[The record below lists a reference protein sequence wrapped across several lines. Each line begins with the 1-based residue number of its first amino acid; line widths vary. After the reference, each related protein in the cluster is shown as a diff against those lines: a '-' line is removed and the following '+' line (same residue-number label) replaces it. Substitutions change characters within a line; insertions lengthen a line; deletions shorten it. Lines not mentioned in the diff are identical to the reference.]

1 MQEVRHFD
9 LVVIGSG
16 PAGETAAMQ
25 ASKLKKRVALVERL
39 DRLGGASLHTGT
51 VPSKSL
57 RETVVNLAMIRQ
69 QSHGIQIAFKENL
82 TTAELMFRKQH
93 VIQEQ
98 ENSLRRNLDKNRV
111 AVLHGTPRFLS
122 PNLLEITPNESDEP
136 YQISLD
142 YAVIATGSSPR
153 RPDWAP
159 FDHECVFD
167 SDTIL
172 EIEQL
177 PRKITIIG
185 AGVIGCE
192 YACIFAKMGIRVNLI
207 ARDRDILPFLDREI
221 SENLVFS
228 MRNQRITLRLGENV
242 KTIRKVGPQEMHVE
256 LESQKVLP
264 CSTVLVAAGRLANS
278 RNLGLED
285 IGVELG
291 HNDLIVTNEHY
302 QATLPNFYAAGDA
315 IGFPGL
321 ASTSVIQ
328 ARIAVLHAFGGL
340 QNESMP
346 REFPFG
352 IWTIPPVAMVGQTEE
367 ELTKACIP
375 YEVGIAHFKEIT
387 RAHIMAEKDGIL
399 KLLFD
404 PETLKI
410 LGIHIIGPRA
420 TELIH
425 LGHSVMH
432 FEGTIRYFI
441 NAVFNSPTLDEAYR
455 VAAFN
460 GLNRLDY
467 DSL

>member
-1 MQEVRHFD
+1 MQEIRHYD

-16 PAGETAAMQ
+16 PAGEKAAMQ

-98 ENSLRRNLDKNRV
+98 ENSLRRNLGKNRV
-111 AVLHGTPRFLS
+111 TVLHGTPRFLS
-122 PNLLEITPNESDEP
+122 PTLLEITPNESDKP
-136 YQISLD
+136 YQISID

-153 RPDWAP
+153 RPEWAP

-167 SDTIL
+167 SDSIL
-172 EIEQL
+172 EINQL

-221 SENLVFS
+221 SENLVFN

-242 KTIRKVGPQEMHVE
+242 KAIRKVGPQEMHVE

-264 CSTVLVAAGRLANS
+264 CSTVMVAAGRLANS
-278 RNLGLED
+278 RGLGLEE
-285 IGVELG
+285 IGVEFG
-291 HNDLIVTNEHY
+291 HNDLLVTNEHY
-302 QATLPNFYAAGDA
+302 QTALPNLYAAGDA

-321 ASTSVIQ
+321 ASTSMTQ
-328 ARIAVLHAFGGL
+328 ARIAILHAFGEL

-346 REFPFG
+346 REFPLG
-352 IWTIPPVAMVGQTEE
+352 IWTIPPVAMVGKTEE
-367 ELTKACIP
+367 ELTKACLP

-387 RAHIMAEKDGIL
+387 RAHIMAEEEGIL

-404 PETLKI
+404 PDSLKV
-410 LGIHIIGPRA
+410 LGIHIIGPCA
-420 TELIH
+420 PELIH

-432 FEGTIRYFI
+432 FDGTIHYFM

>member
-1 MQEVRHFD
+1 MQEIRHFD

-16 PAGETAAMQ
+16 PAGEAAAMQ

-69 QSHGIQIAFKENL
+69 QSHRIQIAFKENL

-93 VIQEQ
+93 VISEQ
-98 ENSLRRNLDKNRV
+98 ESSLRRNLDKNRV
-111 AVLHGTPRFLS
+111 AVMHGTPQFLN
-122 PNLLEITPNESDEP
+122 PNLLEITPDEGEDA
-136 YQISLD
+136 YQISMD
-142 YAVIATGSSPR
+142 YVVIATGSTPR
-153 RPDWAP
+153 RPEWAP

-172 EIEQL
+172 EINQL

-221 SENLVFS
+221 SENLVFN
-228 MRNQRITLRLGENV
+228 MRHQRITMRLGENV
-242 KTIRKVGPQEMHVE
+242 KAIRKVGPQEMHVE

-264 CSTVLVAAGRLANS
+264 CSTVMVAAGRLANS
-278 RNLGLED
+278 RNLGLEN

-302 QATLPNFYAAGDA
+302 QTSLPNLYAAGDVV
-315 IGFPGL
+315 GFPGL
-321 ASTSVIQ
+321 ASTSMIQ
-328 ARIAVLHAFGGL
+328 ARIAVLHAFDEL
-340 QNESMP
+340 QNETMP
-346 REFPFG
+346 KDFPFG

-387 RAHIMAEKDGIL
+387 RAHIMAEEEGIL

-425 LGHSVMH
+425 LGHAVMH
-432 FEGTIRYFI
+432 FDGTIRYFM
-441 NAVFNSPTLDEAYR
+441 NAVVNSPTLDEAFR

>member
-25 ASKLKKRVALVERL
+25 ASKLKKHVALVERL
-39 DRLGGASLHTGT
+39 ERLGGVSLHTGT

-98 ENSLRRNLDKNRV
+98 ESSLRRNLDKNRV
-111 AVLHGTPRFLS
+111 AVLHGIPRFLS
-122 PNLLEITPNESDEP
+122 PNLLEIAPNESDEP
-136 YQISLD
+136 YQISMD

-159 FDHECVFD
+159 FDHECVLD

-221 SENLVFS
+221 SENLVFN
-228 MRNQRITLRLGENV
+228 MRNQRITMRLGENV
-242 KTIRKVGPQEMHVE
+242 KAIRKVGPQEMHVE

-278 RNLGLED
+278 RDLGLEKV
-285 IGVELG
+285 GVELG
-291 HNDLIVTNEHY
+291 HNALIVTNEYH
-302 QATLPNFYAAGDA
+302 QTTLPNLYAAGDI

-321 ASTSVIQ
+321 ASTSMIQ
-328 ARIAVLHAFGGL
+328 ARIAVLHAFREL

-352 IWTIPPVAMVGQTEE
+352 IWTIPPVAMVGKTEE

-375 YEVGIAHFKEIT
+375 YEIGIAHFKEIT
-387 RAHIMAEKDGIL
+387 RTHIMAEKDGIL

-410 LGIHIIGPRA
+410 LGVHIIGPRA